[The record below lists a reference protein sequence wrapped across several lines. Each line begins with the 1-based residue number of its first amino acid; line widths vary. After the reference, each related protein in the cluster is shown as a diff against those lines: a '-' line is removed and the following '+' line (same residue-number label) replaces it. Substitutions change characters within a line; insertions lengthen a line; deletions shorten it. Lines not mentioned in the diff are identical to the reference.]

1 MIRVE
6 DLTHIYNPDSDPVK
20 AINNIEIN
28 IEKGSNTVILGEN
41 GSGKTTLVK
50 HFNGLLK
57 PSNGNVIVDGDNTKD
72 NSIAEMSRK
81 VGFVFQNPEHQIFE
95 KNVLEEIKFG
105 PNNLDIDVGD
115 RIDEILRL
123 MDIVEYKERSPHN
136 LSGGEKQRLAIASI
150 LIMDPDY
157 LVLDEP
163 TTGLDLKGMN
173 RILDII
179 DELKDRDK
187 TVITVTH
194 DLELAKHADEVLVLK
209 NGEIKMKGSPEEVL
223 GSEKLESYGL
233 RSPDEVTL
241 SKELGIIPKLTP
253 KEIVESMK
261 GERDG

>member
-95 KNVLEEIKFG
+95 K
-105 PNNLDIDVGD
+105 
-115 RIDEILRL
+115 
-123 MDIVEYKERSPHN
+123 
-136 LSGGEKQRLAIASI
+136 
-150 LIMDPDY
+150 
-157 LVLDEP
+157 
-163 TTGLDLKGMN
+163 
-173 RILDII
+173 
-179 DELKDRDK
+179 KDRK
-187 TVITVTH
+187 SVV
-194 DLELAKHADEVLVLK
+194 
-209 NGEIKMKGSPEEVL
+209 
-223 GSEKLESYGL
+223 
-233 RSPDEVTL
+233 
-241 SKELGIIPKLTP
+241 
-253 KEIVESMK
+253 
-261 GERDG
+261 

>member
-6 DLTHIYNPDSDPVK
+6 DLTHIYNPDSDPVR

-57 PSNGNVIVDGDNTKD
+57 PTSGNVIVDGDNTKD
-72 NSIAEMSRK
+72 NSIAEMSEK

-123 MDIVEYKERSPHN
+123 MDIEEYKERSPHN

-173 RILDII
+173 RILNII
-179 DELKDRDK
+179 DELKNRDK

-194 DLELAKHADEVLVLK
+194 DLELAKHAEEVLVLK
-209 NGEIKMKGSPEEVL
+209 NGEIKMKGNPEEIL
-223 GSEKLESYGL
+223 GSEKLEYYGL

-241 SKELGIIPKLTP
+241 SKELGIKPKLTP
-253 KEIVESMK
+253 KEIVESIK
-261 GERDG
+261 GGRDG